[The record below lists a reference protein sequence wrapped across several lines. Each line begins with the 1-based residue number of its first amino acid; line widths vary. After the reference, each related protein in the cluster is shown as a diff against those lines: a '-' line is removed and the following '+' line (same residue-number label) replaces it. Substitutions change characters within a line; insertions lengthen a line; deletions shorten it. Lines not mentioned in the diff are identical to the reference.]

1 MEPNSLS
8 FSITDAQDNFGPGP
22 IYDAFLLTATELMRG
37 ATVLTAAPRSESK
50 WAFALV
56 AGQILECS
64 LKAFLAKK
72 TGLPEEELKKKFG
85 HQLSKLWVEAAGQG
99 LQIGNMPQWAETLNS
114 LHEFPYHL
122 RYPTKIN
129 ALVFP
134 NTHETESGLRSLID
148 TVRKGIG
155 AL

>member
-1 MEPNSLS
+1 MEPISLS

-22 IYDAFLLTATELMRG
+22 IHDAFLLTATELMRG
-37 ATVLTAAPRSESK
+37 ATVLAAAPPSESK

-56 AGQILECS
+56 AGQILECA

-72 TGLPEEELKKKFG
+72 TGLPEKDLRQKFG
-85 HQLSKLWVEAAGQG
+85 HDLSKLWTQAANLG
-99 LQIGNMPQWAETLNS
+99 LPIGNMPPWATTLNS
-114 LHEFPYHL
+114 LHESPYHL
-122 RYPTKIN
+122 RYPMKVN

-148 TVRKGIG
+148 TVRSHF
-155 AL
+155 